1 MGEQERTRV
10 RLAGS
15 AKAGMI
21 ELWNLSVLPALG
33 LLAAAGLLGTAAL
46 RRVAPFLDLL
56 EQIAYGV
63 PVGMVVVSLGALLLA
78 SALELSTG
86 LVAVIGLTS
95 AIGASVLGSD
105 APVRVR
111 LGLWQWRSSRSG
123 ARRSVSSLNAF
134 HQQLQHVAKDSPTA
148 SPLATDDDYDL
159 APAAGLPRKH
169 LVVPPASPPHNRR
182 GKRSRGG
189 SSWHCMFVR

>member
-1 MGEQERTRV
+1 
-10 RLAGS
+10 
-15 AKAGMI
+15 MI

-63 PVGMVVVSLGALLLA
+63 PVGVVVVSLGALLLA

-105 APVRVR
+105 APLRVR

-123 ARRSVSSLNAF
+123 ARRSVSSLV
-134 HQQLQHVAKDSPTA
+134 H
-148 SPLATDDDYDL
+148 
-159 APAAGLPRKH
+159 
-169 LVVPPASPPHNRR
+169 PP
-182 GKRSRGG
+182 RSRTGFLPVLVISLLALRWAIFWSG
-189 SSWHCMFVR
+189 AFRYDSEGLWVGHLDLWGDWALHLGNTSSFAYARNFPPELPQLLIGA

>member
-1 MGEQERTRV
+1 MGLGLCWAALRIHGGQPDSAREHPQKAATTVETPALMGEQERTRV

-15 AKAGMI
+15 AEAGMI

-63 PVGMVVVSLGALLLA
+63 PVGVVVVSLGALLLA

-105 APVRVR
+105 APWRVR
-111 LGLWQWRSSRSG
+111 LGLWQWRGSRSG
-123 ARRSVSSLNAF
+123 ARRSVSSLVGHAAF
-134 HQQLQHVAKDSPTA
+134 SWR
-148 SPLATDDDYDL
+148 S
-159 APAAGLPRKH
+159 APSA
-169 LVVPPASPPHNRR
+169 
-182 GKRSRGG
+182 
-189 SSWHCMFVR
+189 